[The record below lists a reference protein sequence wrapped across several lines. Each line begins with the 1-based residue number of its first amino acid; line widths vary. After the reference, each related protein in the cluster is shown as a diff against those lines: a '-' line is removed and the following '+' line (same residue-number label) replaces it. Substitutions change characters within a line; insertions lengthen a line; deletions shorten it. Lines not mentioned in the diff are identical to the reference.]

1 MEQNHSLMREL
12 ESQDREVVRLQSQV
26 TDFQRRRR
34 RIVLRLC
41 LLRLYI
47 FLHVQEEDM
56 DMDMKRFRMKKIPVL
71 ARSCSFVEMEGQIL
85 L

>member
-12 ESQDREVVRLQSQV
+12 ESRDREVVRLQSQV

-34 RIVLRLC
+34 RRRRRIVLGLC

-56 DMDMKRFRMKKIPVL
+56 DMDMKRIRMKKIPVL
-71 ARSCSFVEMEGQIL
+71 ARSCSFVNN
-85 L
+85 